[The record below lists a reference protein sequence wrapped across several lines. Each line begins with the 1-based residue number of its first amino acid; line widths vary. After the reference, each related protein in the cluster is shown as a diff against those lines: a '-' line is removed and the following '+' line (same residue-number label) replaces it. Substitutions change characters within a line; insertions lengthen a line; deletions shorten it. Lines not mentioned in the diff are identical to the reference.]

1 MAKVY
6 EFIANGTE
14 EVEALIPVDVLRR
27 AGVDIVIVSAT
38 GDKVVTSAHGV
49 NIVADA
55 LVEDID
61 VSDADLL
68 MIPGGIPGAPNL
80 CAHPIVRDMIQKQY
94 EAGKLVSAICAGPMI
109 FGSLGIAK
117 GKRCTCYPGCEG
129 DIAEA
134 EYTAELV
141 TVDGNVITSNYTG
154 GTMSAL
160 HINAD
165 GSLSDLFAMY
175 VPEGEGESHMHCA
188 TLSPDGKYLFANDLG
203 KDAVYRFT
211 TGDSSNPFKDACT
224 AYQFDRNIHPGPRHM
239 VFSQDGRFAYLL
251 HELGDMLT
259 VFSYDDGVLEH
270 LSTQMAYDG
279 VGHGSADLH
288 FSPDGRFLYTS
299 HRLKEDG
306 ISVFSINIE
315 TGEATRAGFCK
326 TGNHPRNFAVSP
338 DGQYILCACRDS
350 QKVEIYKINSETGMP
365 ENTGKSIPVPDP
377 MFVMFR

>member
-55 LVEDID
+55 LVEDVD

-141 TVDGNVITSNYTG
+141 TVDGNVITGEGPAAAFPYAYTLCEILCG
-154 GTMSAL
+154 KEMAEQLKQGMMYNHLMSA
-160 HINAD
+160 
-165 GSLSDLFAMY
+165 
-175 VPEGEGESHMHCA
+175 
-188 TLSPDGKYLFANDLG
+188 K
-203 KDAVYRFT
+203 
-211 TGDSSNPFKDACT
+211 
-224 AYQFDRNIHPGPRHM
+224 
-239 VFSQDGRFAYLL
+239 
-251 HELGDMLT
+251 
-259 VFSYDDGVLEH
+259 
-270 LSTQMAYDG
+270 
-279 VGHGSADLH
+279 
-288 FSPDGRFLYTS
+288 
-299 HRLKEDG
+299 
-306 ISVFSINIE
+306 
-315 TGEATRAGFCK
+315 
-326 TGNHPRNFAVSP
+326 
-338 DGQYILCACRDS
+338 
-350 QKVEIYKINSETGMP
+350 
-365 ENTGKSIPVPDP
+365 
-377 MFVMFR
+377 